1 MKVEVKE
8 FTKKEKYFV
17 AEDGTAFLLEKYC
30 LVYEKFE
37 CNIENIF
44 KEYFHF
50 NSNKS
55 QPWKIRDTLC
65 FAKKEVPNEVIGCL
79 RSLNRGVSFGG
90 LKTPKLN
97 VLYRVIDE
105 YHFETVDKAQKIRWV
120 EMLQKEIE
128 EIEEFEK
135 EMSR

>member
-8 FTKKEKYFV
+8 FTKKQKFFI
-17 AEDGTAFLLEKYC
+17 ANDGTAFLLEKYC
-30 LVYEKFE
+30 SVYEKFE

-44 KEYFHF
+44 EEYFHF
-50 NSNKS
+50 NSHEP

-65 FAKKEVPNEVIGCL
+65 FAKREVPNEVIGCL
-79 RSLNRGVSFGG
+79 HFLNYDISFGG
-90 LKTPKLN
+90 LTIPKPN
-97 VLYRVIDE
+97 VLYRVVNKDE
-105 YHFETVDKAQKIRWV
+105 FETVDKAQKIRWV

-135 EMSR
+135 EMNR